1 MTPLSSQPG
10 AQGVHSSP
18 MCSSSALRRG
28 NLLTEQEAPAE
39 EQPAQ
44 EQGVCSL
51 SSLKDPETRQ
61 RKPDRFP
68 ANNCLLS
75 CWSLIGSKGHYNCNK
90 LALAGRKNKPSLM
103 ESFLLFCHK
112 VMNLGCF
119 HFTVLLTKAS
129 KVFRSRQTTH
139 WLFHIQRKP
148 KVV

>member
-1 MTPLSSQPG
+1 
-10 AQGVHSSP
+10 

-44 EQGVCSL
+44 EQGVCSF

-119 HFTVLLTKAS
+119 HFAVLLTKAS

-139 WLFHIQRKP
+139 WLFHTQRKP